1 MKTLHSKL
9 LKFRTDAEA
18 IKKDASNPFFK
29 SKYADLP
36 SILAEIK
43 PLMEKHW
50 LSITHG
56 ANFIGE
62 TLVLTT
68 TLCDTESGEIVDSI
82 FPLFGSKPQDVGSS
96 MTYARRYN
104 IQALLDLATE
114 DDDGNSAN
122 TAHAITKQKFEE
134 NNNPWF
140 NKPQLDWLKTEL
152 ENGEVV
158 SKSALKQDYKINKE
172 MQEEIKK
179 LIAQYPNQFVD

>member
-1 MKTLHSKL
+1 MKSLHSKL
-9 LKFRTDAEA
+9 LAFRSDAEA
-18 IKKDASNPFFK
+18 IKKDANNPFFK

-43 PLMEKHW
+43 PLMKRHG

-68 TLCDTESGEIVDSI
+68 TLCDTETGEIADSI
-82 FPLFGSKPQDVGSS
+82 FPLFGQKPQDVGSS

-122 TAHAITKQKFEE
+122 TAPAITKQKFEE
-134 NNNPWF
+134 NDNPWL
-140 NKPQLDWLKTEL
+140 NDKDISNIEEQLEA
-152 ENGEVV
+152 GEII
-158 SKSALKQDYKINKE
+158 SKSALKADWKISKVN
-172 MQEEIKK
+172 QEKIVA
-179 LIAQYPNQFVD
+179 LIAKYPNQFVA